1 MATVSALVAAARQG
15 IENLAV
21 EEVLD
26 ALGDPE
32 VTIVDVREPAEVTSS
47 GTIPGALCVPR
58 GLLEFRADPT
68 SPVHDA
74 TLDPRRRTI
83 LYCASGGRSALAA
96 ATLRELGYPDVAHLD
111 GGFTAWT
118 DAGLDV
124 HTG

>member
-1 MATVSALVAAARQG
+1 MATVSALVAAARQA

-32 VTIVDVREPAEVTSS
+32 VTIVDIREPAEVAS
-47 GTIPGALCVPR
+47 GRIPGALCVPR
-58 GLLEFRADPT
+58 GLLEFKADPT

-74 TLDPRRRTI
+74 TLDPRRRMI

-96 ATLRELGYPDVAHLD
+96 VTLRELGYGDVAHLD
-111 GGFTAWT
+111 GGFVAWT
-118 DAGLDV
+118 DAGLDS